1 MKRTLAMM
9 LSILMLVS
17 VFASLTGCGAKTSIN
32 VFNWGEYIDETLLTK
47 FEEETG
53 IKVNYKMY
61 DTNETLLAKM
71 DAGGSSFDVVFPSDY
86 AISEM
91 IKRDML
97 RPLDFASIP
106 NYKYVD
112 EQTKNLAYD
121 PDNKFS
127 VPYFWGTIGI
137 LYNKNLVNGPIDSW
151 DVLWDEQYKGK
162 IIMKKDVRDTMGV
175 ALKRLGY
182 SVNSTNEAELRE
194 AKDSLITQKP
204 LINGYYGDE
213 IKDMIANGDAAM
225 GVTYSGDPMDL
236 YWDDSADFSYIGY
249 VIPKEG
255 TNVWYDA
262 MVVPKS
268 SKNPKAAEAFI
279 NFMLDP
285 ENAYQNSVA
294 VGYTTPN
301 SEALKRMREENP
313 EIFQMDAYWPSEE
326 MLQKSEIYV
335 DLGEAKAV
343 YNELWTEVRV
353 E

>member
-1 MKRTLAMM
+1 M
-9 LSILMLVS
+9 
-17 VFASLTGCGAKTSIN
+17 
-32 VFNWGEYIDETLLTK
+32 
-47 FEEETG
+47 
-53 IKVNYKMY
+53 
-61 DTNETLLAKM
+61 
-71 DAGGSSFDVVFPSDY
+71 
-86 AISEM
+86 
-91 IKRDML
+91 
-97 RPLDFASIP
+97 
-106 NYKYVD
+106 
-112 EQTKNLAYD
+112 
-121 PDNKFS
+121 
-127 VPYFWGTIGI
+127 
-137 LYNKNLVNGPIDSW
+137 NGPIDSW